1 MHLTPPTRGPFSG
14 PFNTN
19 VEKVPSLFIPDENMK
34 CHFSP
39 PDSIQSHGDVDN
51 KDSNGDNDDFQVTR
65 SQEVMEGGEKK
76 ESQKPRC
83 HSQQGIHR
91 WNLCTFGGGIWVR
104 SRQYLLVWSQTSLE
118 NT

>member
-1 MHLTPPTRGPFSG
+1 MVSIVVFHGESKTYFEIWMKTPFSG

-19 VEKVPSLFIPDENMK
+19 VEEVPSLFIPDENMK

-51 KDSNGDNDDFQVTR
+51 KDSKDSNGDNDDFQVTR

-91 WNLCTFGGGIWVR
+91 WNMW
-104 SRQYLLVWSQTSLE
+104 W
-118 NT
+118 